1 MFEED
6 VGRGWLIRPICIQLS
21 SLLYTTF
28 IRVCTLLSA
37 RIYSSPCSELKNR
50 AGTKIEYIEEKIKT
64 LKGMKKAL
72 VELSRAC
79 SGRGPISECPILES
93 LEE

>member
-1 MFEED
+1 MIKRIEFIKRAKEL
-6 VGRGWLIRPICIQLS
+6 GF
-21 SLLYTTF
+21 SLREIYE
-28 IRVCTLLSA
+28 LLSL
-37 RIYSSPCSELKNR
+37 RLDPTTPCSEIKSR
-50 AGTKIEYIEEKIKT
+50 AEAKIVYIEEKIKT